1 MVHDINMFFFF
12 SRTLLVNYLMI
23 IIIIIVIIII
33 IIIIIIVIIII
44 ITTLLLDKRD
54 MINDHLETWCFVTS
68 FIHRYLAKLVK
79 LCRSHQTRTLK
90 SL

>member
-23 IIIIIVIIII
+23 IIIIIVIII
-33 IIIIIIVIIII
+33 IIII